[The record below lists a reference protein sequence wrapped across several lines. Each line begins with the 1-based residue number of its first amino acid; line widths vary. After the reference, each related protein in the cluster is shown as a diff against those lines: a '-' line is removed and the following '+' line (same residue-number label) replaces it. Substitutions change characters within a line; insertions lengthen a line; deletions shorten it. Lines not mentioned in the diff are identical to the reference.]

1 MKVKLTAGEMME
13 VLDDLHKDAY
23 DKLQGALER
32 KVLEVLAEK
41 KWVEIWDTGNWSIE
55 LTLEFNTPK
64 ELL

>member
-32 KVLEVLAEK
+32 KVLEILAEK

-55 LTLEFNTPK
+55 MTLEFNTPK